1 MTESGGR
8 RDVTLAD
15 AEDLATQILVSLGT
29 PLAGAQD
36 VARSLVRANVVGH
49 ESHGLVRLREYAS
62 FVERG
67 RVIPDAAPVIAS
79 NRGGAVMVD
88 GQHGWGQIAAHFAVG
103 VAAEKARELGVA
115 LVTIRNCN
123 HVGRIGE
130 YVDELTRAGLVGM
143 MWCNADP
150 CVAPFGG
157 AERMLGTNPFAVAVP
172 TQSEPVVVDFATA
185 AVAEGKLRVARASG
199 TQAPAGAVVDRN
211 GAPTTDP
218 NDFYEGGALLP
229 FGEHKGYG
237 LSLIVELI
245 GGALSGG
252 HPSVN
257 DAYEAGNGVVLIAID
272 PEFFVGAEA
281 FLADTAEATE
291 KVAASRPAREGHRV
305 LLPGDVERM
314 QAQKNSATITMAD
327 AIWADV
333 VALRDEKKATA

>member
-1 MTESGGR
+1 MT
-8 RDVTLAD
+8 VAD
-15 AEDLATQILVSLGT
+15 AEALATQILVSLGT
-29 PLAGAQD
+29 PHAPAVE
-36 VARSLVRANVVGH
+36 VARSLVLANVVGH

-67 RVIPDAAPVIAS
+67 RVIPDAAPRVIS
-79 NRGGAVMVD
+79 DRGAAVMID
-88 GQHGWGQIAAHFAVG
+88 GQHGWGQTAAHFAVG
-103 VAAEKARELGVA
+103 VAADRARELGAAV
-115 LVTIRNCN
+115 VTIRNCN

-130 YVDELTRAGLVGM
+130 YVDELTRSGLVGI

-157 AERMLGTNPFAVAVP
+157 AERMLGTNPFAVGVP
-172 TQSEPVVVDFATA
+172 TESEPVVVDFATA
-185 AVAEGKLRVARASG
+185 SVAEGKLRVARASG
-199 TQAPAGAVVDRN
+199 TQAPPGAVVDRN
-211 GAPTTDP
+211 GAATTDP
-218 NDFYEGGALLP
+218 NDFYNGGALLP
-229 FGEHKGYG
+229 FGAHKGYG

-257 DAYEAGNGVVLIAID
+257 ADYIAGNGVVLIAID
-272 PEFFVGAEA
+272 PAFFVGADA
-281 FLADTAEATE
+281 FLADTTEATQ
-291 KVAASRPAREGHRV
+291 KIAASRPAREGDRV

-314 QAQKNSATITMAD
+314 QAQKNTATITMAD